1 MSDDKEVKR
10 YSVDANERHFGGYEM
25 FETPYGAW
33 VESEDRDRIVAQ
45 HEKQFAEYCD
55 RVGDDIQHLN
65 KTIAELR
72 AEVEC
77 KRLAKDQAI
86 AAHNKIVTEYNEQR
100 ENIIELIKKIADVKT
115 ERDEL
120 RAEVERLKHAIK
132 QEIQNNDEFGC
143 EFVYIV
149 MAKETIA
156 ELRAEVERLKQ
167 HKAKY
172 EDDCKRIEYF
182 DGLHEKVTRQE
193 REAEVSKAVIEKLRE
208 QRNFWIMEAHVVDS
222 FFVDKTIEANEEALA
237 AIERA
242 EGEKEHE

>member
-1 MSDDKEVKR
+1 MSDGKEMKHFYLEKMVGNTYAVYEEK
-10 YSVDANERHFGGYEM
+10 VDGLDDDAIDVVLASDH
-25 FETPYGAW
+25 
-33 VESEDRDRIVAQ
+33 DQIVAKEQ
-45 HEKQFAEYCD
+45 AISRDLFD
-55 RVGDDIQHLN
+55 RMILLIEN
-65 KTIAELR
+65 NRELKFNCSELR

-156 ELRAEVERLKQ
+156 
-167 HKAKY
+167 
-172 EDDCKRIEYF
+172 
-182 DGLHEKVTRQE
+182 RQA
-193 REAEVSKAVIEKLRE
+193 REAEVSKAVIEIAKRVLHNAGLRPPDGGTPTVE
-208 QRNFWIMEAHVVDS
+208 
-222 FFVDKTIEANEEALA
+222 TICEDLNDAIKKIA
-237 AIERA
+237 AIEQA
-242 EGEKEHE
+242 EGEKEHEETSK